1 MRRSDLATG
10 SDGGRQR
17 RGALWGALV
26 CISIFTGPVAAA
38 PAQTHAGEHWVATW
52 ATAEQLAVTGGA
64 GGRGAAAGSGPVV
77 GILPGPPAPPP
88 PPPGTPQRRF
98 PIPPTLAGLNN
109 QTVRMIV
116 RSSLGGSRV
125 RIRVSNAVGG
135 ASVALGA
142 AHIAIRAED
151 SAILPASDRVLTFG
165 GRPTATIYAG
175 QMLVSDPVDLVV
187 PPLADVAVSLYFP
200 RQTSAQTNHRFSLH
214 DTYVSKDGDFTAQA
228 SIADPASVVQSYY
241 YLAGVDVMAPA
252 NAATVVTFGDSI
264 TDGDQSSLNTNSE
277 WPAVLAARLQANKAT
292 AHIAVVN
299 AGISG
304 NRILGDNGGG
314 MVRLFHDALDQP
326 GVRWIT
332 LLEGINDISGGAR
345 QTGPNAF
352 SADDLIAAYRQVIAM
367 AHGAGVKVIG
377 CTLTPF
383 GGSSAYSDRGEEIRA
398 AANQF
403 IRSSGEFDAV
413 VDFEAAV
420 RDSADP
426 KRYRK
431 EADSPDLLHPGDAG
445 YKLMGAAVDLSI
457 FVGGAKSVKAAKK

>member
-1 MRRSDLATG
+1 MTLKITWVIAVWLA
-10 SDGGRQR
+10 
-17 RGALWGALV
+17 
-26 CISIFTGPVAAA
+26 FTAAM
-38 PAQTHAGEHWVATW
+38 PAQTGAGEHWVASW

-64 GGRGAAAGSGPVV
+64 AGGRGASGGSSPLV
-77 GILPGPPAPPP
+77 GIVPAAPAPPP
-88 PPPGTPQRRF
+88 PPAGTPQRRF

-109 QTVRMIV
+109 QTVRMVV
-116 RSSLGGSRV
+116 RSSIGGSRV

-142 AHIAIRAED
+142 AHIAIRSKD
-151 SAILPASDRVLTFG
+151 SAIVPGSDRALTFSG
-165 GRPTATIYAG
+165 KPAATIYAG
-175 QMLVSDPVDLVV
+175 QVLISDPVNLMV
-187 PPLADVAVSLYFP
+187 PALTDVAVSLYFP
-200 RQTSAQTNHRFSLH
+200 RQTSAGTNHRFSLH
-214 DTYVSKDGDFTAQA
+214 DTYISKDGDFTGQA

-241 YLAGVDVMAPA
+241 YLAGLDVMAPA
-252 NAATVVTFGDSI
+252 DAGTIVTFGDSI
-264 TDGDQSSLNTNSE
+264 TDGDQSSLGTNSE
-277 WPAVLAARLQANKAT
+277 WPAVLAARLQNNKAT
-292 AHIAVVN
+292 ARIGVVN

-314 MVRLFHDALDQP
+314 LVRLFHDALDQP
-326 GVRWIT
+326 GVKWIT

-352 SADDLIAAYRQVIAM
+352 SAADLIAAYRQVIAM

-383 GGSSAYSDRGEEIRA
+383 GGSSAYSDRGEEIRS

-413 VDFEAAV
+413 IDFEAAV
-420 RDSADP
+420 RDAGDP
-426 KRYRK
+426 KRFRK

-445 YKLMGAAVDLSI
+445 YKLMGEAVDLGI
-457 FVGGAKSVKAAKK
+457 FRAKK

>member
-1 MRRSDLATG
+1 VTLKYTWAGFIWLA
-10 SDGGRQR
+10 
-17 RGALWGALV
+17 
-26 CISIFTGPVAAA
+26 FAA
-38 PAQTHAGEHWVATW
+38 PGYAQTTVGEHWVASW
-52 ATAEQLAVTGGA
+52 ATAEQMAVTGSAA
-64 GGRGAAAGSGPVV
+64 GGRGASGVGPVV
-77 GILPGPPAPPP
+77 GIVPSAPAPPP

-116 RSSLGGSRV
+116 RSSIGGSRV
-125 RIRVSNAVGG
+125 RIRISNAVGG

-142 AHIAIRAED
+142 AHIAIRSKD
-151 SAILPASDRVLTFG
+151 SAIAPATDRVLTFSG
-165 GRPTATIYAG
+165 KPSATIYAG
-175 QMLVSDPVDLVV
+175 QVLISDPVTLTVR
-187 PPLADVAVSLYFP
+187 PLTDVAVSLYFP

-214 DTYVSKDGDFTAQA
+214 DTYISKDGDFTAQA
-228 SIADPASVVQSYY
+228 SIGDPASVVQSYY
-241 YLAGVDVMAPA
+241 YLAGLDVMAPA
-252 NAATVVTFGDSI
+252 DAGTIVTFGDSI
-264 TDGDQSSLNTNSE
+264 TDGDQSSLSTNSE
-277 WPAVLAARLQANKAT
+277 WPAVLAARLQKNRAT
-292 AHIAVVN
+292 AHIGVVN

-314 MVRLFHDALDQP
+314 LVRFFHDALDQP

-332 LLEGINDISGGAR
+332 LLEGINDISAGAR

-352 SADDLIAAYRQVIAM
+352 GADDLIAAYRQVIAM

-383 GGSSAYSDRGEEIRA
+383 GGSSAYSDRGEEIRS
-398 AANQF
+398 AANKF

-413 VDFEAAV
+413 IDFDAAV
-420 RDSADP
+420 RDAADP

-445 YKLMGAAVDLSI
+445 YRLMGDGVDLAI
-457 FVGGAKSVKAAKK
+457 FRGKK

>member
-1 MRRSDLATG
+1 MTIKYISLIAVAGVFTA
-10 SDGGRQR
+10 
-17 RGALWGALV
+17 GAYIV
-26 CISIFTGPVAAA
+26 AA
-38 PAQTHAGEHWVATW
+38 PAPGSGEHWVATW
-52 ATAEQLAVTGGA
+52 ATAEQLAVTGG
-64 GGRGAAAGSGPVV
+64 GRGAASASGPIV
-77 GILPGPPAPPP
+77 GIVPTPPPPPP

-98 PIPPTLAGLNN
+98 PIPPTLAGINN

-116 RSSLGGSRV
+116 RSSIGGSRV
-125 RIRVSNAVGG
+125 RVRLSNAVGG
-135 ASVALGA
+135 ASVSLGA
-142 AHIAIRAED
+142 AHIALRAKD
-151 SAILPASDRVLTFG
+151 SAIMPASDRALTFG
-165 GRPTATIYAG
+165 GKTSATIYAG
-175 QMLVSDPVDLVV
+175 QVLYSDPVSLTV
-187 PPLADVAVSLYFP
+187 PPLSDVAVTLYFP
-200 RQTSAQTNHRFSLH
+200 KQTSAGTNHRFSLH
-214 DTYVSKDGDFTAQA
+214 DTYISRDGDFTAQS

-252 NAATVVTFGDSI
+252 DAGTIVTFGDSI
-264 TDGDQSSLNTNSE
+264 TDGDQSSNNTNSE

-292 AHIAVVN
+292 ARIGVVN

-314 MVRLFHDALDQP
+314 MVRLFHDALDEP
-326 GVRWIT
+326 GVKWMM

-345 QTGPNAF
+345 QTGANAF
-352 SADDLIAAYRQVIAM
+352 GADDLIAAYRQVIAM

-383 GGSSAYSDRGEEIRA
+383 GGSSAYSDRGEEIRS
-398 AANQF
+398 AANAF

-426 KRYRK
+426 KRFRK

-445 YKLMGAAVDLSI
+445 YKLMGQAVDLSI
-457 FVGGAKSVKAAKK
+457 FVPGVKAAKK

>member
-1 MRRSDLATG
+1 MSARHITLMAWG
-10 SDGGRQR
+10 CVC
-17 RGALWGALV
+17 ALSALV
-26 CISIFTGPVAAA
+26 TAA
-38 PAQTHAGEHWVATW
+38 PAQNPGEHWVATW
-52 ATAEQLAVTGGA
+52 ATAEQMAVA
-64 GGRGAAAGSGPVV
+64 GSGRGAASASGPVV
-77 GILPGPPAPPP
+77 GIVPAPPP
-88 PPPGTPQRRF
+88 PPSPPPGTPGRRF

-116 RSSLGGSRV
+116 RSSIGGNRV
-125 RIRVSNAVGG
+125 RVRVSNAVGG
-135 ASVALGA
+135 ASVSLGA
-142 AHIAIRAED
+142 AHIALRAKD
-151 SAILPASDRVLTFG
+151 SAIVAGSDRVLTFG
-165 GRPTATIYAG
+165 GKQSATIYGG
-175 QMLVSDPVDLVV
+175 QVLYSDPVNLRVAPLTDL
-187 PPLADVAVSLYFP
+187 AVSLYFP
-200 RQTSAQTNHRFSLH
+200 RQTSAGTNHRFSLH
-214 DTYVSKDGDFTAQA
+214 DTYISKEGDFTGQPA
-228 SIADPASVVQSYY
+228 IADPASVVQSYY
-241 YLAGVDVMAPA
+241 YLAGVDVMAPSDA
-252 NAATVVTFGDSI
+252 GAIVTFGDSI
-264 TDGDQSSLNTNSE
+264 TDGDQSSNNTNSE
-277 WPAVLAARLQANKAT
+277 WPAVLAARLQANRAT
-292 AHIAVVN
+292 AHIAVVH

-326 GVRWIT
+326 GVKWIT

-367 AHGAGVKVIG
+367 AHGAEVKVIG

-383 GGSSAYSDRGEEIRA
+383 GGSSAYSDRGEEIRS
-398 AANQF
+398 AANKF

-445 YKLMGAAVDLSI
+445 YKLMGEAVDLSI
-457 FVGGAKSVKAAKK
+457 FALGAKAKGGKK

>member
-1 MRRSDLATG
+1 MTRKYIALTFVGLASG
-10 SDGGRQR
+10 SVWFGFG
-17 RGALWGALV
+17 
-26 CISIFTGPVAAA
+26 SAAR
-38 PAQTHAGEHWVATW
+38 AQTTTGEHWVATW

-64 GGRGAAAGSGPVV
+64 AGGRGATAAAGPAV
-77 GILPGPPAPPP
+77 GIVPAAPAPPP

-116 RSSLGGSRV
+116 RSSIGGSRV

-135 ASVALGA
+135 ASVALGS
-142 AHIAIRAED
+142 AHIAIRSKD
-151 SAILPASDRVLTFG
+151 SAIVPATDHALTFG
-165 GRPTATIYAG
+165 GKPAATIYAG
-175 QMLVSDPVDLVV
+175 QVLISDPVNLTV

-200 RQTSAQTNHRFSLH
+200 KQTSAQTNHRFSLH
-214 DTYVSKDGDFTAQA
+214 DTYISKDGDFTARA
-228 SIADPASVVQSYY
+228 SITDPASVVQSYY
-241 YLAGVDVMAPA
+241 YLAGLDVMAPA
-252 NAATVVTFGDSI
+252 DAGTIVTFGDSI
-264 TDGDQSSLNTNSE
+264 TDGDQSSLSTNSE
-277 WPAVLAARLQANKAT
+277 WPAVLAARLQKNRAT
-292 AHIAVVN
+292 AHIGVVN

-314 MVRLFHDALDQP
+314 LVRFFHDALDQP

-332 LLEGINDISGGAR
+332 LLEGINDVSGGAR

-352 SADDLIAAYRQVIAM
+352 SADDLISAYRQVIAM

-383 GGSSAYSDRGEEIRA
+383 GGSSAYSDRGEEIRS
-398 AANQF
+398 AANKF
-403 IRSSGEFDAV
+403 IRSGEFDAV
-413 VDFEAAV
+413 IDFDLAV
-420 RDSADP
+420 RDAVDP

-445 YKLMGAAVDLSI
+445 YKLMGDAVNLSI
-457 FVGGAKSVKAAKK
+457 FRGKN

>member
-1 MRRSDLATG
+1 MTRRNIWTVIVWLAFAA
-10 SDGGRQR
+10 
-17 RGALWGALV
+17 GAR
-26 CISIFTGPVAAA
+26 
-38 PAQTHAGEHWVATW
+38 AQTAAGEHWVSSW

-64 GGRGAAAGSGPVV
+64 TGSRGGASGSGPVV
-77 GILPGPPAPPP
+77 GIVPAAPAPPP

-116 RSSLGGSRV
+116 RSSIGGSRV

-135 ASVALGA
+135 GSVALGA
-142 AHIAIRAED
+142 AHIAIRSKD
-151 SAILPASDRVLTFG
+151 SAIVRATDRALTFSG
-165 GRPTATIYAG
+165 KASATIYAG
-175 QMLVSDPVDLVV
+175 QMLISDPVNLTV
-187 PPLADVAVSLYFP
+187 PPRTDVAVSLYFP
-200 RQTSAQTNHRFSLH
+200 RQTSALTNHRFSLH
-214 DTYVSKDGDFTAQA
+214 DTYISKDGDFTAQG
-228 SIADPASVVQSYY
+228 SIGDPASVTQSYY
-241 YLAGVDVMAPA
+241 YLAGMDLMAPA
-252 NAATVVTFGDSI
+252 DAGTIVTFGDSI
-264 TDGDQSSLNTNSE
+264 TDGDQSSLSTNSE
-277 WPAVLAARLQANKAT
+277 WPAVLAARLQKNKTT
-292 AHIAVVN
+292 AHIGVVN

-314 MVRLFHDALDQP
+314 LVRFFHDALDQP

-367 AHGAGVKVIG
+367 AHGVGVKVIG

-383 GGSSAYSDRGEEIRA
+383 GGSSAYSDRGEEIRS

-403 IRSSGEFDAV
+403 IRSSGEFDGV
-413 VDFEAAV
+413 IDFDAAV
-420 RDSADP
+420 RDAVDP

-445 YKLMGAAVDLSI
+445 YKLMGDAVDLSI
-457 FVGGAKSVKAAKK
+457 FHEKK